1 KCRKPARL
9 AGSRFWSRREWRDS
23 FPASHRRKSGQR
35 WSSRAWA
42 KKFAR
47 FERRIHVHVK
57 ANCLGGGSGVRVLS
71 VSLLLLGWHAPPEF
85 FSLRNAFA
93 EMSSGDSL
101 IGIRGFLIDTPER
114 GKLRAWSDGAI
125 VIEDGL
131 IAEIGDYGELS
142 KKPRREPMRWL
153 HSNRVAIFP
162 GLI

>member
-71 VSLLLLGWHAPPEF
+71 VSLLLLGWHAPPESFSNQRSRNLSLPNF
-85 FSLRNAFA
+85 FHCGMLSPKCL
-93 EMSSGDSL
+93 
-101 IGIRGFLIDTPER
+101 P
-114 GKLRAWSDGAI
+114 AI
-125 VIEDGL
+125 
-131 IAEIGDYGELS
+131 
-142 KKPRREPMRWL
+142 
-153 HSNRVAIFP
+153 H
-162 GLI
+162 